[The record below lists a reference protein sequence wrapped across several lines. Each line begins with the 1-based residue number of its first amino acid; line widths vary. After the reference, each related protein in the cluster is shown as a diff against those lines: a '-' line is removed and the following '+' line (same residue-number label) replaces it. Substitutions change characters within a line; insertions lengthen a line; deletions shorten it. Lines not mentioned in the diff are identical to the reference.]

1 MSQVFI
7 FNTIINV
14 VVKDTRFQVYFT

>member
-1 MSQVFI
+1 MSQVLI

>member
-1 MSQVFI
+1 MSQVLI

-14 VVKDTRFQVYFT
+14 VVKDTRFQVYFI